1 MWIDDQGAVHVADPA
16 SPHDLMTPDFAEA
29 LGTLVRAEPDEVAV
43 LLTRLEQEFH
53 DRSRPY
59 RAAREAPFV
68 DMVPP
73 AVLLDGAPDRLIELQ
88 SDLQSVEDRWQLD
101 AIRAVELVAA
111 ELEPSRP
118 QMIVE
123 RLKQSLRRPHL

>member
-1 MWIDDQGAVHVADPA
+1 MWIDDEGAVHVAAPA
-16 SPHDLMTPDFAEA
+16 SPHDLMTPGFVEA
-29 LGTLVRAEPDEVAV
+29 LGALVRTEPDEVAE

-59 RAAREAPFV
+59 RAAREAPYV
-68 DMVPP
+68 DEVAPT
-73 AVLLDGAPDRLIELQ
+73 VLLDGAPDRLIELQ

-101 AIRAVELVAA
+101 AIRAAELVAI
-111 ELEPSRP
+111 EFEPTRP
-118 QMIVE
+118 QVIFE